1 MRIAIE
7 GGEGVG
13 KSTLIGLIQT
23 LYPNAVVAAEGKLT
37 NKEAVYSKPA
47 ILQTYA
53 FAQDRERLNHTVY
66 LPNKNRL
73 VVTDRSVVS
82 NIIYQGGGRLG
93 VDGILYLNRVVDP
106 DFSLPDH
113 VIILDSDPAFNRER
127 LELTGRQL
135 DSNDLKSL
143 EHHEAIR
150 QGYLKFAQTGL
161 VPVTVI
167 RDIHQMDMTAV
178 AQILDRIIGIHG
190 HL

>member
-13 KSTLIGLIQT
+13 KSTLIGFIQT
-23 LYPNAVVAAEGKLT
+23 LYPNAVVAAEGKLP
-37 NKEAVYSKPA
+37 NKEAVYAKPA

-53 FAQDRERLNHTVY
+53 FAQDRARLNHTVY

-73 VVTDRSVVS
+73 VVTDRSIVS

-113 VIILDSDPAFNRER
+113 VIILDSDPAFNIER
-127 LELTGRQL
+127 LENTGREL
-135 DSNDLKSL
+135 DSNDRKSL
-143 EHHEAIR
+143 EDHEAIR
-150 QGYLKFAQTGL
+150 QAYLKFAQTGL

-167 RDIHQMDMTAV
+167 RDIHQIDMAAV

>member
-13 KSTLIGLIQT
+13 KSTLISFIQT
-23 LYPNAVVAAEGKLT
+23 LYPNAVVAAEGKLP
-37 NKEAVYSKPA
+37 NKEAVYAKTPL
-47 ILQTYA
+47 LQTYA
-53 FAQDRERLNHTVY
+53 FAQDRSRLNHTVY
-66 LPNKNRL
+66 LPNKHRL

-82 NIIYQGGGRLG
+82 NIIYQGGGQLG
-93 VDGILYLNRVVDP
+93 IDGILYLNRVVDP

-127 LELTGRQL
+127 LELTGREL

-150 QGYLKFAQTGL
+150 QSYLKFAQTGL
-161 VPVTVI
+161 VPATVI
-167 RDIHQMDMTAV
+167 RDIHEMDMEAV

>member
-37 NKEAVYSKPA
+37 NKEAVYAKPA

-53 FAQDRERLNHTVY
+53 FAQDRARLNHTVY

-150 QGYLKFAQTGL
+150 QGYLKFSQTGL
-161 VPVTVI
+161 APVTVI

>member
-13 KSTLIGLIQT
+13 KSTLISFIQT
-23 LYPNAVVAAEGKLT
+23 LYPNAVVAAEGKLP
-37 NKEAVYSKPA
+37 NKEEVYAKPT

-53 FAQDRERLNHTVY
+53 FAQDRARLNHSVY
-66 LPNKNRL
+66 LPNKHRL

-82 NIIYQGGGRLG
+82 NIVYQGGGRLG
-93 VDGILYLNRVVDP
+93 IDGILYLNRVVDP
-106 DFSLPDH
+106 DFNLPDH
-113 VIILDSDPAFNRER
+113 VILLDSDSAFNRER
-127 LELTGRQL
+127 LELTGREL

-167 RDIHQMDMTAV
+167 RDIHEMDMAAV

>member
-23 LYPNAVVAAEGKLT
+23 LYPNAVVAAEGKIP
-37 NKEAVYSKPA
+37 NKEAVYAKTPL
-47 ILQTYA
+47 LQTYA
-53 FAQDRERLNHTVY
+53 FAQDRARLNHTVY

-113 VIILDSDPAFNRER
+113 VIILDSDPAFNLER
-127 LELTGRQL
+127 LEITGREL

-167 RDIHQMDMTAV
+167 RDIHQMDTSAV

>member
-23 LYPNAVVAAEGKLT
+23 LYPNAVVAAEGKIP
-37 NKEAVYSKPA
+37 NKEAVYSKTPL
-47 ILQTYA
+47 LQTYA
-53 FAQDRERLNHTVY
+53 FAQDRARLNHTVY

-150 QGYLKFAQTGL
+150 QGYLKFSQTGL
-161 VPVTVI
+161 APVTVI

>member
-37 NKEAVYSKPA
+37 NKEAVYAKPA

-53 FAQDRERLNHTVY
+53 FAQDRARLNHTVY

-127 LELTGRQL
+127 LELTGRQM

-167 RDIHQMDMTAV
+167 RDIHQMDTSAV

>member
-13 KSTLIGLIQT
+13 KSTLISLIQT
-23 LYPNAVVAAEGKLT
+23 LYPNAVVAAEGKLP
-37 NKEAVYSKPA
+37 NKEAVYAKPA

-53 FAQDRERLNHTVY
+53 FAQDRARLNHTVY

-113 VIILDSDPAFNRER
+113 VIILDSDPTFNIER
-127 LELTGRQL
+127 LEITGREL
-135 DSNDLKSL
+135 DSNDRKSL
-143 EHHEAIR
+143 EDHEAIR
-150 QGYLKFAQTGL
+150 QAYLKFAQTGL

-167 RDIHQMDMTAV
+167 RDIHQMDMAAV

>member
-13 KSTLIGLIQT
+13 KSTLISFIQT
-23 LYPNAVVAAEGKLT
+23 LYPNAVVAAEGKIP
-37 NKEAVYSKPA
+37 NKEAVYAKTPL
-47 ILQTYA
+47 LQTYT
-53 FAQDRERLNHTVY
+53 FAQDRARLNHTVY

-73 VVTDRSVVS
+73 VVTDRSVAS

-93 VDGILYLNRVVDP
+93 VDGVLYLNRVVDP

-113 VIILDSDPAFNRER
+113 VIILDSDPAFNLER
-127 LELTGRQL
+127 LEITGREL

-150 QGYLKFAQTGL
+150 QAYLKFAQTGL

-167 RDIHQMDMTAV
+167 RDIHQMDMSAV

>member
-13 KSTLIGLIQT
+13 KSTLIGFIQT
-23 LYPNAVVAAEGKLT
+23 LYPNAVVAAEGKLP
-37 NKEAVYSKPA
+37 NKEEVYAKPT

-53 FAQDRERLNHTVY
+53 FAQDRARLNHTIY
-66 LPNKNRL
+66 LPNKHRL

-82 NIIYQGGGRLG
+82 NIVYQGGGQLG
-93 VDGILYLNRVVDP
+93 IDGILYLNRVVDP
-106 DFSLPDH
+106 DFSMPDH

-127 LELTGRQL
+127 LEVTGREL

-150 QGYLKFAQTGL
+150 QSYLKFAQTGL
-161 VPVTVI
+161 VPATVI
-167 RDIHQMDMTAV
+167 RDIHEMDMEAV

>member
-23 LYPNAVVAAEGKLT
+23 LYPNAVVAAEGKLP
-37 NKEAVYSKPA
+37 NKEAVYAKPA

-53 FAQDRERLNHTVY
+53 FAQDRARLNHTVY

-113 VIILDSDPAFNRER
+113 VIILDSDPTFNIER
-127 LELTGRQL
+127 LEITGREL
-135 DSNDLKSL
+135 DSNDRKSL
-143 EHHEAIR
+143 EDHEAIR
-150 QGYLKFAQTGL
+150 QAYLKFAQTGL

-167 RDIHQMDMTAV
+167 RDIHQMDMAAV